1 MNKRIMMMIL
11 VGPMLFG
18 CVGKNFPNEYPYY
31 AIQNRPFYDISRLWQ
46 SDREAGI
53 ERFLS
58 QAFVGGLPVNEMK
71 KFSEEED
78 VETLSSLLEEKC
90 GKNDKGYPLCSHIV
104 ATLGVI
110 GGKEAGEAIRT
121 FLKKEEVADFRSK
134 TDGLMALGYWVKAT
148 EKNDDNSTKTI
159 TGLISCISGSSY
171 SSVLPGPGVVP
182 GPEPCPITTPPNK
195 KLTSEER
202 DVVRSA
208 IISLGLSGSLKD
220 PRVLGTLQDLLSK
233 APANTSF
240 RALIIET
247 LKAHGTVALDGLVC
261 YYQRRSRE
269 CHERVQ
275 AVSSMTPANKSIH
288 TQSKT
293 EGPRKKGRGPA
304 KESEDPRKDDPA
316 PNKKTEVPGKPL
328 R

>member
-31 AIQNRPFYDISRLWQ
+31 GIQNRFFYDISRLWE

-53 ERFLS
+53 ERFMS
-58 QAFVGGLPVNEMK
+58 QAFVGEMPFNEMK
-71 KFSEEED
+71 KFSGD
-78 VETLSSLLEEKC
+78 VKTLSDFLETKC
-90 GKNDKGYPLCSHIV
+90 GKNDKGYLLCSNIV

-110 GGKEAGEAIRT
+110 GGDEAGEAIRR
-121 FLKKEEVADFRSK
+121 FLKQPEVSDFRSK
-134 TDGLMALGYWVKAT
+134 TDGLMALGYWANDAE
-148 EKNDDNSTKTI
+148 EKGNDATKTI

-171 SSVLPGPGVVP
+171 SSVLPGVSPGS
-182 GPEPCPITTPPNK
+182 EPCPITIPANK
-195 KLTSEER
+195 KETSEER

-220 PRVLGTLQDLLSK
+220 KRVLDTLQALLDK

-247 LKAHGTVALDGLVC
+247 LKAHGTIAVDGLVC
-261 YYQRRSRE
+261 YYKRRSRE
-269 CHERVQ
+269 CQERVQ
-275 AVSSMTPANKSIH
+275 VVPITAPAPI
-288 TQSKT
+288 QQPSKEM
-293 EGPRKKGRGPA
+293 EGPRK
-304 KESEDPRKDDPA
+304 DDRA
-316 PNKKTEVPGKPL
+316 PNKKTEDARKDDRAPNKETEVLRKPL